1 MVSYITE
8 VVLFAVAMTAI
19 LFAIVL
25 IRPSTSEDN
34 YESAVAQFCV
44 NNWGGGGGGGGRH
57 SGKVPTILRGIQTT
71 IFHPSKFGG
80 DHPPLSPGNCA
91 YVSRIRVSGK
101 YLQGLYGK
109 LYFRAHNVGM
119 QGRRHA

>member
-44 NNWGGGGGGGGRH
+44 NNWGGGGG
-57 SGKVPTILRGIQTT
+57 TT
-71 IFHPSKFGG
+71 FRQGADNFEG
-80 DHPPLSPGNCA
+80 DTNYYIPP
-91 YVSRIRVSGK
+91 
-101 YLQGLYGK
+101 
-109 LYFRAHNVGM
+109 F
-119 QGRRHA
+119 